1 MNIQYMFMILILMI
15 ISSKSLRIC
24 MNMDL
29 SKLIVGG
36 ITTIFAGSDSLG
48 NSIDASKKR
57 SYIKE
62 YLTKNEVKEGIRQ
75 DFVNGYLFSG
85 KIDTEIY
92 SESCVFTDPTLSFK
106 GLTRFEN
113 NIKAIKPLIDRFL
126 DDTLVILYDINE
138 SNENGTSIKAR
149 WRMSGGLRL
158 PWKPRIELTGKIIF
172 IVIIILKMLDIF
184 VYQYQ

>member
-1 MNIQYMFMILILMI
+1 MFMILILMI
-15 ISSKSLRIC
+15 ISSKSLRLC

-29 SKLIVGG
+29 SKVLVGG
-36 ITTIFAGSDSLG
+36 ITTIFAGFDSLG
-48 NSIDASKKR
+48 NNIDTSKKR

-62 YLTKNEVKEGIRQ
+62 CLTKNEVKEGIRQ
-75 DFVNGYLFSG
+75 DFVDGYLFSG
-85 KIDTEIY
+85 KINTEIY
-92 SESCVFTDPTLSFK
+92 SESCVFSDPTLSFK

-138 SNENGTSIKAR
+138 NNENDNYSIKAR

-158 PWKPRIELTGKIIF
+158 PWKPRIELTGNNNIILYYIIKII
-172 IVIIILKMLDIF
+172 IIIN
-184 VYQYQ
+184 